1 MKRPADMHGSGQQ
14 AQKDL
19 VIECEEDVHT
29 TQGVSERVR
38 MHKFY
43 WSNVAG
49 SSRSVHSGEGGDRPP
64 YPPYPGVRGYT
75 PSEQHYQ
82 VQEMKIIVSD

>member
-1 MKRPADMHGSGQQ
+1 
-14 AQKDL
+14 
-19 VIECEEDVHT
+19 
-29 TQGVSERVR
+29 

-64 YPPYPGVRGYT
+64 YPYPGVRGYNT
-75 PSEQHYQ
+75 PAEQHYQ
-82 VQEMKIIVSD
+82 VGYYTFY

>member
-1 MKRPADMHGSGQQ
+1 M
-14 AQKDL
+14 
-19 VIECEEDVHT
+19 EEEAHDS
-29 TQGVSERVR
+29 VSECVGVR

-64 YPPYPGVRGYT
+64 YPYPGVRGYNT
-75 PSEQHYQ
+75 PAEQHYQ
-82 VQEMKIIVSD
+82 VGYYTFY